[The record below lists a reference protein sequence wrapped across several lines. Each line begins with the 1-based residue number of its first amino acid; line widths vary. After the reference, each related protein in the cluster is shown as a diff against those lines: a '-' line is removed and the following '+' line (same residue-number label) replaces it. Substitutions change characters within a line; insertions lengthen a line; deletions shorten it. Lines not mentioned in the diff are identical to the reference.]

1 MTGVRKIVARNLKT
15 LRGIRGVSQEE
26 LAAVAG
32 IDRSYI
38 SDLENGKYGLSIDKL
53 ETLAETLG
61 VAPWE
66 MLHPLTATKA
76 SKLPAEPE

>member
-1 MTGVRKIVARNLKT
+1 MTEVRKTVAQNLKV
-15 LRGIRGVSQEE
+15 LRHARRVSQEH

-53 ETLAETLG
+53 ENLAEALG
-61 VAPWE
+61 VAAWE
-66 MLHPLTATKA
+66 LLHPDTAAKFSA
-76 SKLPAEPE
+76 SAE

>member
-1 MTGVRKIVARNLKT
+1 MTGIRKIVARNLKA
-15 LRGIRGVSQEE
+15 LRDVRSVSQEE

-53 ETLAETLG
+53 ENLAMALG
-61 VAPWE
+61 IAPWE
-66 MLHPLTATKA
+66 MLHPLTATKLLKSSA
-76 SKLPAEPE
+76 GSD

>member
-1 MTGVRKIVARNLKT
+1 MIGVRKIVAENLKT
-15 LRGIRGVSQEE
+15 LRDVRKVSQEE

-53 ETLAETLG
+53 ENLAEALG

-66 MLHPLTATKA
+66 MLHPLTATNVRKGA
-76 SKLPAEPE
+76 A